1 MREFIRIVEKKDDR
15 DMIQKLRDMI
25 DHPNTEQFIRDIAQ
39 RKLNKILAAQQ
50 EEEEKAQG
58 YSGHPGVP
66 ALNLIVQA
74 GWAMDPPDLPKEK
87 WDDVY
92 LTYKGK
98 KLTYRMVIERLLPLN
113 PFKLVFDTTT
123 QGFVGPHVK
132 IWFHPEDE
140 PANGEFIEKT
150 LNAPPTIRATVNSG
164 DAAKYLRGGQAMYYA
179 FFNAWR
185 DRPKFK

>member
-1 MREFIRIVEKKDDR
+1 MREFMKIVEKKDDR
-15 DMIQKLRDMI
+15 DMMQKLRDMI

-39 RKLNKILAAQQ
+39 RKLDKLLAAQQ
-50 EEEEKAQG
+50 EEERAQG
-58 YSGHPGVP
+58 YEGHPGVP
-66 ALNLIVQA
+66 ALNLTVQA
-74 GWAMDPPDLPKEK
+74 GWSHNPPDLPKEK

-92 LTYKGK
+92 LAYKGK
-98 KLTYRMVIERLLPLN
+98 KLTYRMVIERLLPLH
-113 PFKLVFDTTT
+113 PFKIVFDPTTR
-123 QGFVGPHVK
+123 GFVGPHVK

-140 PANGEFIEKT
+140 PANGAFIEKI
-150 LNAPPTIRATVNSG
+150 LNAPPTIRATVDSG